1 MGKKSKRVS
10 FEFGDNPGPLENM
23 TDREAHWNTE
33 THNYDQMI
41 ESNLITSGLRI
52 ENAALKAELEPWREM
67 MKQWATLQELD
78 YIVTIRDFVS
88 LFEDVNYKVTLNH
101 HTDSTVEVT
110 GETLPAAVK
119 AAYDQVM
126 GVG

>member
-1 MGKKSKRVS
+1 MSDYEQYKVIYLQRNEANPEEGRLWCQDRIY
-10 FEFGDNPGPLENM
+10 DNDDEYVLAS
-23 TDREAHWNTE
+23 D
-33 THNYDQMI
+33 Y
-41 ESNLITSGLRI
+41 
-52 ENAALKAELEPWREM
+52 AALKAELEPWREM

-110 GETLPAAVK
+110 GETLPEAVK